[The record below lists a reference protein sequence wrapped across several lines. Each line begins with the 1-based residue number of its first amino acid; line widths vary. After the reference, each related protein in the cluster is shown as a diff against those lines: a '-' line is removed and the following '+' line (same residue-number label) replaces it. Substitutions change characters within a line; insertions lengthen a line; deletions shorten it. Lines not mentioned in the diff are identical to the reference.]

1 MNFSFIAQPMTSSHT
16 DYDLSAHN
24 TFGMKV
30 LCARFVEYSSVKD
43 LESIDWE
50 ELPKPVVS
58 IGEGSNILFTGDFG
72 GTILHSAIDYVKY
85 FDVGLDEVPIM
96 VGAGVKVDSLIEKV
110 CSEGL
115 WGLENLSLIPGE
127 AGASVVQNIGA
138 YGVEIKDVVS
148 GVTCFDLQEKKMCKF
163 RVQDCGFA
171 YRDSLFKRA
180 DGRYIVT
187 SILMRLSRKARP
199 RLEYKALAEVFAGRM
214 PETPMQVREEVIKI
228 RRSKLPDPAR
238 VGSAGSFFKNPVVSA
253 AQFAGIC
260 EGYDS
265 VPHYLLA
272 AGMVKLS
279 AAWLIEQCGLK
290 GCGVGGA
297 AVWEKQPLV
306 LVNASGKASP
316 EDVLALEEKI
326 ISAVRA
332 RFGVELSPEVVHL

>member
-1 MNFSFIAQPMTSSHT
+1 MTSSHT

-30 LCARFVEYSSVKD
+30 KCARFVEYSSVKD
-43 LESIDWE
+43 LENIDWD

-72 GTILHSAIDYVKY
+72 GTILHSAVDYVKY

-163 RVQDCGFA
+163 RVQDCAFA
-171 YRDSLFKRA
+171 YRDSLFKRSG
-180 DGRYIVT
+180 GRYIVT
-187 SILMRLSRKARP
+187 SILLRLSRKARP
-199 RLEYKALAEVFAGRM
+199 RLEYKALAQAFGDRV
-214 PETPMQVREEVIKI
+214 PQTPMQVREEVIKI
-228 RRSKLPDPAR
+228 RRSKLPDPAQ

-253 AQFAGIC
+253 AQFAAIC

-279 AAWLIEQCGLK
+279 AAWMIEQCGFK
-290 GCGVGGA
+290 GTGIGGA

-316 EDVLALEEKI
+316 EDVIALENKI
-326 ISAVRA
+326 VSAVQE

>member
-1 MNFSFIAQPMTSSHT
+1 MNFSFKAQPMTSSHT

-30 LCARFVEYSSVKD
+30 KCARFVEYSSVKD

-85 FDVGLDEVPIM
+85 FAVGLDEVPIM

-187 SILMRLSRKARP
+187 SILLRLSRKARP
-199 RLEYKALAEVFAGRM
+199 RLEYRALAEVFADRM

-253 AQFAGIC
+253 AQFAAIC

-279 AAWLIEQCGLK
+279 AAWLIEQCGFK